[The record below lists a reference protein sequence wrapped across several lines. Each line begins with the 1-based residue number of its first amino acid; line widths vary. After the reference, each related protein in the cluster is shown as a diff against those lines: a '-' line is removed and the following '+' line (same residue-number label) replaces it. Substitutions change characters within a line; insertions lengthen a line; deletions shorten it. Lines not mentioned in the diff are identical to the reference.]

1 MFLMRRIRPFRSP
14 ENFSAEATG
23 TPLILAAIAMS
34 LVPMTWVHCQ
44 EKKSGTMS
52 GFRFRSQKPA
62 PVNSEKPAPT
72 QGATSTKGSGPG
84 IKLGLA
90 SGPARIPPELKEL
103 AQKGADAVA
112 NGDWASAQKH
122 YLEMVLQ
129 APDNP
134 LAYANLGVAEYQLG
148 NLTAASGNL
157 RRSIDLNPTI
167 AQNWI
172 TLGLIQME
180 NGQILLAISSLTRA
194 VHEDPQSAQA
204 HLYLAAA
211 TFEKGW
217 IDAAIGELKRVI
229 ELEPS
234 HAQAH
239 YNLALTYLGQKPPR
253 TELARRHYYSAIR
266 LGAQPSP
273 SIERFLDNSDK

>member
-1 MFLMRRIRPFRSP
+1 MEEVQAQE
-14 ENFSAEATG
+14 ENG
-23 TPLILAAIAMS
+23 
-34 LVPMTWVHCQ
+34 
-44 EKKSGTMS
+44 GTMS
-52 GFRFRSQKPA
+52 GFRFRA
-62 PVNSEKPAPT
+62 EKPATPSSEAA
-72 QGATSTKGSGPG
+72 QPGPAPNPGQGSGPG

-103 AQKGADAVA
+103 AEKGADAVA
-112 NGDWASAQKH
+112 KGDWTSAQKH

-148 NLTAASGNL
+148 NLTAAAGNL

-180 NGQILLAISSLTRA
+180 KGQILLAISSLTRA

-211 TFEKGW
+211 AFEKGW
-217 IDAAIGELKRVI
+217 VDAAIGELKRVI

-239 YNLALTYLGQKPPR
+239 YNLALTYLGLKPPR

-273 SIERFLDNSDK
+273 SIERFFDHSAK